1 MAGLNIDDM
10 LSEFEGKTKSAP
22 KSGLDIDAI
31 LSDFNADEKPK
42 DILPKNIK
50 RVIIHGDP
58 APPVSDSQYSDNEER
73 KAASKNSLPV
83 QQPLLTSEGAYEHH
97 KSGKEMFSSGVEDIG
112 SGHPYKGI
120 GKAALGGLIVAG
132 APLSGII
139 DDTVGK
145 TGNKIGPGFGDR
157 AGVVTGFVT
166 PVVPGA
172 KQAAALVPKNK
183 ALSTLVENIGHENL
197 PAVVSA
203 MKANPRLG
211 PADLSP
217 RVLQDTQHLFA
228 SEGKQIDYLKNTSD
242 ARMAQ
247 RSDVINDA
255 YDTAGGVSQDLA
267 AKVQSLADNAKKVG
281 SELINPAIKDA
292 SPVNITKTL
301 DSINDILKPGVT
313 SVISGESSLPLTAV
327 KKELANIKAHLG
339 NEKEMRTSADDLHK
353 FQAGLRRTAEGLLK
367 SSSGADKELGKSLM
381 NVRNNLVAD
390 IDAATGGKYKP
401 ALSNYRDE
409 MHIADAFRDGFDG
422 VFSSSKKLENDPSF
436 TKKWFDGLTDNEK
449 QAAREGA
456 RARIGTEIGV
466 ARNPAL
472 AGESFARSD
481 FNQEKLGILF
491 GKEEAAKLIKTLN
504 EERTIANT
512 HNKIVEGSQTA
523 MRSASKS
530 QFAMPTATEV
540 GKQMLPLAVMEG
552 SNMLAGGI
560 GGVGT
565 ALYTGARAA
574 AAGKDAI
581 KTKLARE
588 HNARYAQY
596 ALPTEGPSRDALI
609 AALEAQIPGPKPS
622 LVTRGVNAM
631 SRLVGP

>member
-10 LSEFEGKTKSAP
+10 LSDFEGKSKPAL
-22 KSGLDIDAI
+22 KKGLDIDSI
-31 LSDFNADEKPK
+31 LSDFDAKPEAKAADIKPSA
-42 DILPKNIK
+42 IK
-50 RVIIHGDP
+50 KVVSGEPSVPI
-58 APPVSDSQYSDNEER
+58 SDSQYPEGTR
-73 KAASKNSLPV
+73 ASASLPA
-83 QQPLLTSEGAYEHH
+83 QQPFLTSESAYEHH
-97 KSGKEMFSSGVEDIG
+97 KAGKEMFSSGVDDIG
-112 SGHPYKGI
+112 SGRPYRGI

-157 AGVVTGFVT
+157 AAVITGAAL

-172 KQAAALVPKNK
+172 SAVVKALPKNK
-183 ALSTLVENIGHENL
+183 SLSTLVENIGRENL
-197 PAVVSA
+197 PAVVKA
-203 MKANPRLG
+203 MKENPRLG

-247 RSDVINDA
+247 RSGIISDA

-267 AKVQSLADNAKKVG
+267 AKVQSLADSAKKVG
-281 SELINPAIKDA
+281 SDLINPAIKDA
-292 SPVNITKTL
+292 GPVNITNTL
-301 DSINDILKPGVT
+301 SEMDKVLKPGIT
-313 SVISGESSLPLTAV
+313 SVISGDSSLPLTAV

-339 NEKEMRTSADDLHK
+339 NAKEMRTNAEDLHK

-367 SSSGADKELGKSLM
+367 SSSGADKELGNSLM
-381 NVRNNLVAD
+381 KVRNNLVSD

-472 AGESFARSD
+472 AGESLARSD

-491 GKEEAAKLIKTLN
+491 GREEAAKLIKTLN

-523 MRSASKS
+523 MRTASKS
-530 QFAMPTATEV
+530 QFSMPTAGDV
-540 GKQMLPLAVMEG
+540 GRNMLPVAILEG

-565 ALYTGARAA
+565 AAYTGAKIASAA
-574 AAGKDAI
+574 THKA
-581 KTKLARE
+581 KTILARE

-609 AALEAQIPGPKPS
+609 AALESQIPGPKPS
-622 LVTRGVNAM
+622 LVTRGANAL
-631 SRLVGP
+631 SRIVAP